1 MCDRSNLLLF
11 LGLCLL
17 VGFLQQVFAGVF
29 LLVSKSWI
37 QAIILP
43 QPPRQLG
50 IRVDAM
56 VPDREH

>member
-1 MCDRSNLLLF
+1 MLL

-17 VGFLQQVFAGVF
+17 AGFLKQIFAAVF

-43 QPPRQLG
+43 QLPRQLG

-56 VPDREH
+56 VPDHEH